1 MGIIIVEDRL
11 GTIRAVNLLLW
22 KVCAENGA
30 PGSSRSTDAKL
41 VSLEKKYT
49 LDKKGEDGYN
59 NNRRALLQGS

>member
-1 MGIIIVEDRL
+1 M
-11 GTIRAVNLLLW
+11 LLW

-41 VSLEKKYT
+41 VSLEKKYM

-59 NNRRALLQGS
+59 IVEAVENR